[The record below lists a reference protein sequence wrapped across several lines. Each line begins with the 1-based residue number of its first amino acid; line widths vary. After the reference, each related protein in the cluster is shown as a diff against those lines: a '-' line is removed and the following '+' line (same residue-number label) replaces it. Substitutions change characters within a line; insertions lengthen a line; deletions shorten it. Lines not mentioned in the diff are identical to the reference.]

1 MFLDRMTIIRSI
13 MHVNHKRKRMG
24 NTGENP
30 ELSCNRMGK
39 RSSVTSLTK
48 SCLFEELSRSAM
60 KFLISHKSKRYI
72 LLLCAKTCEV
82 WVGYLWLLFSVAK
95 EWSNSYLEV
104 FYFLEIRNRVV
115 IGCQDHTD
123 PR

>member
-1 MFLDRMTIIRSI
+1 
-13 MHVNHKRKRMG
+13 MG

-95 EWSNSYLEV
+95 EWSNSYKEWSNSYLAV

>member
-1 MFLDRMTIIRSI
+1 
-13 MHVNHKRKRMG
+13 MG

-48 SCLFEELSRSAM
+48 SCFFEELSRSAM
-60 KFLISHKSKRYI
+60 KFLISHKSKREI
-72 LLLCAKTCEV
+72 LLLCSKTCEV
-82 WVGYLWLLFSVAK
+82 WVGYLLPLFSVSK
-95 EWSNSYLEV
+95 ECSNSYLAV
-104 FYFLEIRNRVV
+104 FYFLEIRNIAV

-123 PR
+123 PMKNMAS